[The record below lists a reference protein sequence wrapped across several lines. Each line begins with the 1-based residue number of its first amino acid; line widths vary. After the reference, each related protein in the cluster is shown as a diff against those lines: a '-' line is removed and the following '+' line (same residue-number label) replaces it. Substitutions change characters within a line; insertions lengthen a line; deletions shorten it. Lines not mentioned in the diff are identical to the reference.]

1 MPLLRYAFAFI
12 LEIYFNFLQ
21 NVLFKASLVQSRNIF
36 EVVADI
42 LIHFRLAAHLFGGY
56 QMQFQTQLVA
66 IIFFFGD
73 LGDQVEY
80 L

>member
-1 MPLLRYAFAFI
+1 
-12 LEIYFNFLQ
+12 
-21 NVLFKASLVQSRNIF
+21 LVQSRNIF